1 MTALSIRSCD
11 LNAQASPTLQRCVRA
26 LLALVPPLVQG
37 DLLTGDLSIF
47 IANFSFLSGNR
58 LSLRIPSQVVHVPS
72 R

>member
-11 LNAQASPTLQRCVRA
+11 LNAQASPTLQRCV
-26 LLALVPPLVQG
+26 PPLVQG
-37 DLLTGDLSIF
+37 DLLTGDFSIF